1 MYTKNSLIK
10 YKELLLGLALLIFG
24 AVGCGNVSRSIPQG
38 ETSEEIQDNQGTDEG
53 IDTESKE
60 IAECYRGIYE
70 QAVEAGT
77 IGTLD
82 TAKKIVKCLGDAGY
96 TAVDAEN
103 QVNMV
108 NSEKVKA
115 FIGDVEE
122 NVDAELTIICVAAA
136 GGFTRFDFR
145 TSEEAIWVTR
155 SYLSWNGKV
164 PEINSK
170 EKYRA
175 ENWNYSE
182 EGYLFFEKNN
192 MSGYDG
198 ASGYT
203 ALRVDQLDE
212 RCREL
217 NRQYL
222 LPIGYGSNNMFI
234 TEWNEPDYGELDFYD
249 MFHILYP
256 LIYRMPTPYEVS
268 YEGELYYVPQEEFE
282 RVVMSYFKID
292 SDTLRNKTTYLEDS
306 KVYEYRT
313 RGFNDWGNSPN
324 IPYPEVVQYE
334 ENADGTLTL
343 TVNVVYPVE
352 KLSCAFSHEVVV
364 RPLPDGGVQYVS
376 NHVIWSA
383 DNIQPSWYTD
393 RLTEE
398 EREEFYGEP
407 VS

>member
-1 MYTKNSLIK
+1 MYTKNSLVK
-10 YKELLLGLALLIFG
+10 YKKLLLGLALLIFG
-24 AVGCGNVSRSIPQG
+24 AVGCGNVSQSIPKSG
-38 ETSEEIQDNQGTDEG
+38 TSEEIQDNQGTNEE
-53 IDTESKE
+53 IERESKE

-70 QAVEAGT
+70 QAVEAGML
-77 IGTLD
+77 GTLD
-82 TAKKIVKCLGDAGY
+82 TAKKIVECLGDAGY
-96 TAVDAEN
+96 AAVDAEN

-115 FIGDVEE
+115 FIGDVEG

-136 GGFTRFDFR
+136 GGFTRFDFQ
-145 TSEEAIWVTR
+145 TSEEAVWVTR
-155 SYLSWNGKV
+155 SYLLWNGKS

-170 EKYRA
+170 ERYRA
-175 ENWNYSE
+175 ENWDYSQ
-182 EGYLFFEKNN
+182 EGYLFFEKNH

-234 TEWNEPDYGELDFYD
+234 TEWNEQDYEELDFYD

-256 LIYRMPTPYEVS
+256 LVYGMPTPYEVS

-292 SDTLRNKTTYLEDS
+292 SETLRSKTRYLEDS

-352 KLSCAFSHEVVV
+352 KISCAFSHEIVV
-364 RPLPDGGVQYVS
+364 RPLTDGRVQYVS
-376 NHVIWSA
+376 NHVIRSA

-407 VS
+407 E